1 MSSRRTVLSQRNALS
16 LAVLVALAA
25 VPAVLGR
32 YWAFVG
38 ATAIG
43 FGLYALSIVVITGFT
58 GQISL
63 AQASIGGVGAFFAS
77 AAIYQL
83 GLPYFVGI
91 AAGVL
96 TSVAVSLVLGLPSL
110 RLRGL
115 QLAVA
120 TWSFTLF
127 TDRFIFVWDKLGYKG
142 LSGVPLKRPVIAGMN
157 FADDTRYYYLLLG
170 VGLVVF
176 WLIRNLRD
184 SGAGAAL
191 NLVRDDEVA
200 AASMGVHVARAKL
213 AAFAVSGAVAGLA
226 GIVMASLVSRVLAV
240 SYSPIVSV
248 NLLAIAVIG
257 GVRLISGAVLAGAM
271 FAAVPELLRV
281 FRSLQ
286 GERWLLFLGVFLILI
301 QRLGTEGLAGGLRQ
315 LWAAIRGT
323 PPPDVS
329 MLPQGVEPVV
339 GVRRVRAV
347 NGVRSDR
354 RPAVRR
360 PGRVAA
366 LLAEEVSV

>member
-1 MSSRRTVLSQRNALS
+1 M
-16 LAVLVALAA
+16 
-25 VPAVLGR
+25 
-32 YWAFVG
+32 
-38 ATAIG
+38 
-43 FGLYALSIVVITGFT
+43 
-58 GQISL
+58 
-63 AQASIGGVGAFFAS
+63 
-77 AAIYQL
+77 
-83 GLPYFVGI
+83 PYFVGI

-127 TDRFIFVWDKLGYKG
+127 TDRFVFVWDKLGYKG
-142 LSGVPLKRPVIAGMN
+142 LSGVPLKRPVIAGID
-157 FADDTRYYYLLLG
+157 FADDTRYYYLLLA
-170 VGLVVF
+170 VGLAVF

-213 AAFAVSGAVAGLA
+213 GAFAVSGAVAGLA

-257 GVRLISGAVLAGAM
+257 GVRLIGGAVLAGAM

-281 FRSLQ
+281 FRELQ
-286 GERWLLFLGVFLILI
+286 GERWLLFLGVFLILV
-301 QRLGTEGLAGGLRQ
+301 QRLGTQGLAGGLQR
-315 LWAAIRGT
+315 LWTAIRG
-323 PPPDVS
+323 P
-329 MLPQGVEPVV
+329 
-339 GVRRVRAV
+339 A
-347 NGVRSDR
+347 
-354 RPAVRR
+354 RPAPSPLPRVAVPATER
-360 PGRVAA
+360 PRGRVAA
-366 LLAEEVSV
+366 LLAEEATA